1 MKKITL
7 NLGDIGQ
14 YYKPIEPVKRSYKK
28 TNKGAKLKAPKSSS
42 KSSASKAPRN
52 ASNAKGTSIKTKTA
66 KPKKAKKAK
75 KTRRKKTLEELEAAR
90 ALRESIAADKSKA
103 HDWDAALEADLKAAE
118 RAYANAERE
127 YARKQKQYMAELK
140 RDMRAAEKSYRA
152 AEKQFDRDNRDF
164 ERIAKIRAKAA
175 LKEEGI
181 AGQGRRGT
189 YTSAQLEDKIDD
201 LIIKMY
207 DKHLGVLTQKEINDI
222 KNNPDLSQIA
232 GLFSDNVHNLRDKTT
247 RDKVMANVLGR
258 RGDQRVY
265 SLEQKSEVLMRMYDF
280 ESDTRIRYNDPNEV
294 YRDKANKTISKPVLE
309 LIRERILNH
318 PDVDPKMKEYIKAG
332 DLRTV
337 LAYLNYR
344 ADSRKKAKGLK
355 IYKYEDLDEN
365 FARDESMMQMYFKSD
380 SKAVSNLLN
389 YQLMYAKDAA
399 ESKRILRQ
407 AIKSGTIEDVEGLKE
422 ELESY
427 NEH

>member
-28 TNKGAKLKAPKSSS
+28 TNTGAKLKAPKSSS
-42 KSSASKAPRN
+42 KNSASTKAPRN
-52 ASNAKGTSIKTKTA
+52 ASNAKGTSIKTA

-75 KTRRKKTLEELEAAR
+75 TTRRKKTSEELEAAR

-118 RAYANAERE
+118 RAYTNAERE
-127 YARKQKQYMAELK
+127 YASKQKQYMAELK
-140 RDMRAAEKSYRA
+140 RDMRAAEKSYKA

-207 DKHLGVLTQKEINDI
+207 DKHLGTLTQKEINDI

-247 RDKVMANVLGR
+247 RDEVMANVLGR

-318 PDVDPKMKEYIKAG
+318 PDVDPTMKEYIKAG

-344 ADSRKKAKGLK
+344 AYSRKKARGLK

-380 SKAVSNLLN
+380 SRAVSNLLN
-389 YQLMYAKDAA
+389 FQLMYAKDAA